1 MKDFNLDPPEDDERL
16 DDFINE
22 RIDAMMNDEAW
33 LVGVVVDDDDI
44 YQAVLMIATQRANE
58 EAERERDKLPPWK
71 GSSSLTSHYAQLG
84 GAPEGDDYV

>member
-1 MKDFNLDPPEDDERL
+1 MKDYMLDPPEDDERL

-33 LVGVVVDDDDI
+33 LAGLVIDNDELYDMAI
-44 YQAVLMIATQRANE
+44 MIATKLATS

-71 GSSSLTSHYAQLG
+71 GTASLTQHHAQRRG
-84 GAPEGDDYV
+84 PDDV

>member
-22 RIDAMMNDEAW
+22 RIDAMMNDEVW
-33 LVGVVVDDDDI
+33 LAGCVVDNDELYD
-44 YQAVLMIATQRANE
+44 AALMIATRLATE

-71 GSSSLTSHYAQLG
+71 GTASLTQHYAQLKG
-84 GAPEGDDYV
+84 PQDV